1 MVRLTTNQCGKYL
14 TQVRILKHDTHNEN
28 ATDFFAVQFTAY
40 VPGFGE
46 LLSFTRSTT
55 IR

>member
-1 MVRLTTNQCGKYL
+1 MVWRKTNQCGKYL
-14 TQVRILKHDTHNEN
+14 TQLRIMKHDMQSENE
-28 ATDFFAVQFTAY
+28 TDFFAVQFTAY
-40 VPGFGE
+40 VPRFGE